1 MKSRDRNATGAA
13 RIRLRKASL
22 DKDLN
27 KLSHVE
33 ESARSSGLS
42 LLSPGIALV
51 FLALSAVLATTQIG
65 GQSSVVILVVAAV
78 LAGYMALNIGAND
91 VANNVGPAVGSRALT
106 LFGALIIAAVFES
119 AGALLAGGDVVKT
132 ISKGIIDPNAVS
144 SSQSFIA
151 IMMSA
156 LCASAVWV
164 NIATYVGA
172 PVSTTHAVVGGVV
185 GGGISAVGVSVVNWK
200 IMSAIVASW
209 VLSPVMGGVIAAIF
223 LAFIKA
229 NIIYKDD
236 KIAAA
241 KLWVPA
247 LVAIM
252 CSAFTAY
259 LMIKGLGRIWKP
271 SFEVVMVATVLVFGI
286 SFAVLRPLIRRQSE
300 NLENRNQSL
309 RKLFQLPLICSAA
322 LLSFAHGANDVANA
336 VGPLAGIV
344 HSAET
349 GIVAGAVR
357 IPIWIMIIG
366 AIGISMGLFL
376 FGARVINTVCEQNT
390 KMNHIRAFC
399 VALSTAITFVIASSF
414 GLPVSS
420 THIAVGAVFGVGF
433 FREYFITHS
442 RIRHGY
448 LRRKGI
454 RRTAEYKPIADRQE
468 LVRRKLVRRSHFN
481 VIVAAWLV
489 TVPAAA
495 ILSACLYQLLQS
507 IM

>member
-1 MKSRDRNATGAA
+1 MKSRDRNVTGAA

-51 FLALSAVLATTQIG
+51 FLALSAVFATTQIG

-209 VLSPVMGGVIAAIF
+209 VLSPVAGGVIAAIF
-223 LAFIKA
+223 LAFIKS

-259 LMIKGLGRIWKP
+259 LMIRGLGRIWKP

-286 SFAVLRPLIRRQSE
+286 SFAVLRSLLRRQSK

-309 RKLFQLPLICSAA
+309 RKLF
-322 LLSFAHGANDVANA
+322 
-336 VGPLAGIV
+336 
-344 HSAET
+344 
-349 GIVAGAVR
+349 
-357 IPIWIMIIG
+357 
-366 AIGISMGLFL
+366 
-376 FGARVINTVCEQNT
+376 
-390 KMNHIRAFC
+390 
-399 VALSTAITFVIASSF
+399 
-414 GLPVSS
+414 
-420 THIAVGAVFGVGF
+420 
-433 FREYFITHS
+433 
-442 RIRHGY
+442 
-448 LRRKGI
+448 
-454 RRTAEYKPIADRQE
+454 
-468 LVRRKLVRRSHFN
+468 
-481 VIVAAWLV
+481 
-489 TVPAAA
+489 
-495 ILSACLYQLLQS
+495 
-507 IM
+507 